1 MEMNKRMPIKSKWAR
16 KSNMLFNKRIAM
28 EQGEINSL
36 DGRIFGNESI
46 RKKQEFDK
54 MISRQLEDTF
64 NKYLR
69 HQAEGMWI
77 RDDLVDLDFL
87 KKKKQ

>member
-1 MEMNKRMPIKSKWAR
+1 MSRAERELEMNKRMPIKSKWAR

-46 RKKQEFDK
+46 RKK
-54 MISRQLEDTF
+54 
-64 NKYLR
+64 
-69 HQAEGMWI
+69 
-77 RDDLVDLDFL
+77 
-87 KKKKQ
+87 